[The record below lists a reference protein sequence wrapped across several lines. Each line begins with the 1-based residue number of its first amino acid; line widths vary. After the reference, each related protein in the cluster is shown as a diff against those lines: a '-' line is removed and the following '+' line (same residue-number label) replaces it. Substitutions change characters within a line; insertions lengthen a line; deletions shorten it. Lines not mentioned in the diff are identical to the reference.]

1 MKLSW
6 IFVAAVTSLAGCASA
21 PDAPRL
27 PGNMI
32 SLEPAAA
39 GQDGAIRVTM
49 EIASDDDGVV
59 EFLFPDQ
66 WGPETGLTGLL
77 SDFQVST
84 AGAGATL
91 EREGGTVRVEHG
103 AAEPFVLSFTLK
115 QDYDGEPQWGEA
127 GLPGMRPIVLP
138 DHASLIGYTFV
149 PDVDVTGPFRLSV
162 TGFEGALVSSLK
174 LEDGVS
180 DPVALSDI
188 RGSVILIGDYR
199 TSVVSGSGREVRL
212 GVRGDWT
219 LSDEQIGLTAQAVL
233 SEAAALFEDDVF
245 KDYFVALLP
254 LPDLPDGS
262 AVIGT
267 GLTRSFLL
275 LATQNA
281 EAENLTHTIVHE
293 ILHEW
298 ITRRMGATDEATDP
312 ERMWFTEGFT
322 EYYTQIVLL
331 KSGLID
337 LDGFVSNL
345 NDMVEAYLTSPVRET
360 SQSALAAGIWDSDAL
375 QRLPYQQGQ
384 LLALNWNSEL
394 AASNSGDLSDVLSGL
409 IDAGDETLD
418 DDEIQGALRAALGD
432 RFDERYQRHI
442 VNGAVIW
449 PDELALPSCLITQG
463 TGEEARFAVR
473 SDADEAAC
481 VRSIVG

>member
-6 IFVAAVTSLAGCASA
+6 MFAVAVTSLAGCASTA
-21 PDAPRL
+21 EAPRL

-32 SLEPAAA
+32 SLKPAAA
-39 GQDGAIRVTM
+39 GQDGAIRVGV
-49 EIASDDDGVV
+49 EITSDDDGVV

-66 WGPETGLTGLL
+66 WGPETDLTGLL
-77 SDFQVST
+77 SDFQVSA
-84 AGAGATL
+84 AGTGATL
-91 EREGGTVRVEHG
+91 EREGRAVRVEHD
-103 AAEPFVLSFTLK
+103 AVEPFELSFALK

-127 GLPGMRPIVLP
+127 GLPGMRPIALP
-138 DHASLIGYTFV
+138 GHASLIGYTFV
-149 PDVDVTGPFRLSV
+149 PDVDVSGPFRLSIS
-162 TGFEGALVSSLK
+162 GFEGAMASSLK

-180 DPVALSDI
+180 EPVALDDI

-199 TSVVSGSGREVRL
+199 TSVVSETGHEVRV
-212 GVRGDWT
+212 GVRGDWA
-219 LSDEQIGLTAQAVL
+219 LSDQKIGLTALAVL

-298 ITRRMGATDEATDP
+298 ITRRMGETDEDTDP

-337 LDGFVSNL
+337 LDSFVSNL
-345 NDMVEAYLTSPVRET
+345 NDMVEAYLNSPVRET
-360 SQSALAAGIWDSDAL
+360 SQEALAAGIWDSDEL
-375 QRLPYQQGQ
+375 QKLPYQQGL

-394 AASNSGDLSDVLSGL
+394 TASNRGDLSDVLSGL
-409 IDAGDETLD
+409 IDHADETLD
-418 DDEIQGALRAALGD
+418 DDEIQGALRAVLAD
-432 RFDERYQRHI
+432 RFDDQYQRHI
-442 VNGAVIW
+442 VEGAVIW
-449 PDELALPSCLITQG
+449 PDELALPACLTVQG
-463 TGEEARFAVR
+463 TGEDMRFAV
-473 SDADEAAC
+473 DADFEEAAC
-481 VRSIVG
+481 VRSITG